1 MRSHN
6 MLNIPGNTAGDSC
19 GANRCLIDAMLK
31 TVLLARSANAADHRH
46 PTRIRCQPGRSAVR
60 KRRFI
65 EGIGITKYHTET
77 KPGGKRICRRG

>member
-31 TVLLARSANAADHRH
+31 RSCWHVPQMPPITAIPLASVANPEEAQCVYVDL
-46 PTRIRCQPGRSAVR
+46 
-60 KRRFI
+60 
-65 EGIGITKYHTET
+65 
-77 KPGGKRICRRG
+77 